1 MRRLGPFLRDAWALA
16 RPYWSSE
23 DRWRARGLLA
33 VVVAL
38 NLSLVGMTVL
48 LTYWQRAFYNTLEA
62 KDWDGFIALLF
73 TWHTTEAEGWL
84 PGFSIVAAAYILIAV
99 YQLYLRQALQIR
111 WRRWLTEIYLTQWLE
126 GRAYY
131 RMALTDP
138 VTDNPDQRI
147 AEDARM
153 FVDDTLSLGLGLMNS
168 VVTLASFII
177 VLWSLSGPLNVLGVE
192 IPGYMVW
199 VALIYALLGTWLAHL
214 IGRPLIALNF
224 TQQKVEADFR
234 FALVRFR
241 ENSEGIALYGGEADE
256 QRGLTQRFRALM
268 ENWWAIMT
276 ATKRLTFF
284 TAGYTQVAIV
294 FPIVVA
300 APAYFAGRIPL
311 GGLIQ
316 TSSAFGQVQGALS
329 WFVDNYARLTEWRAT
344 VERLTGFTRAVRAA
358 RGADA
363 GPVVAKGTAPALS
376 LRGVTLELP
385 DGRVLLDRG
394 EAEIAPGEAV
404 VITGASGSGK
414 STLFRAIAGIWPFGS
429 GRIDLPAT
437 GRALFLP
444 QRPYIPLGT
453 LKRAVCY
460 PEDEAGFTDAAVA
473 EALEAAEL
481 GHLMS
486 RLHEADAWDKRL
498 SGGEQQRIALA
509 RALLLKPDWLFL
521 DEATASL
528 DPGAEERLYRRLK
541 ERLPGTALIS
551 IAHRPAVARFH
562 GRAMRIEGQKLKVGG
577 GEPPPN
583 PLPSLSPGD

>member
-1 MRRLGPFLRDAWALA
+1 MRGLGPFLRDAWTLA

-48 LTYWQRAFYNTLEA
+48 LTYWQRAFYNALEA
-62 KDWDGFIALLF
+62 KDWDAFIALLF
-73 TWHTTEAEGWL
+73 TWHTTESEGFL
-84 PGFSIVAAAYILIAV
+84 PSFTIVAALYILIAV

-111 WRRWLTEIYLTQWLE
+111 WRRWLTEVYLTQWLE

-138 VTDNPDQRI
+138 ETDNPDQRI

-153 FVDDTLSLGLGLMNS
+153 FVDSTLVLGLGLMNS
-168 VVTLASFII
+168 VVTLGSFVL
-177 VLWSLSGPLNVLGVE
+177 VLWSLSGPLAVLGIE

-199 VALIYALLGTWLAHL
+199 VALVYALAGTTLAHF
-214 IGRPLIALNF
+214 IGRPLIRLNF

-234 FALVRFR
+234 YALVRFR
-241 ENSEGIALYGGEADE
+241 ENVEGIALHGGEADE
-256 QRGLTQRFRALM
+256 KRGLTERFHALM
-268 ENWWAIMT
+268 ENWWSIMT

-284 TAGYTQVAIV
+284 TAGYTQVAVV

-329 WFVDNYARLTEWRAT
+329 WFVDNYRELTEWRAT
-344 VERLTGFTRAVRAA
+344 VERLTGFTRAVATARAA
-358 RGADA
+358 GTGPVAATGSDA
-363 GPVVAKGTAPALS
+363 GLVIDD
-376 LRGVTLELP
+376 VTLALP
-385 DGRVLLDRG
+385 DGRKLIEHGAARV
-394 EAEIAPGEAV
+394 APGEAV

-414 STLFRAIAGIWPFGS
+414 STLFRAIAGIWPFGG
-429 GRIDLPAT
+429 GRVSLPAT

-444 QRPYIPLGT
+444 QRPYIPLGS

-460 PEDEAGFTDAAVA
+460 PEDEAGFTDAQVA

-481 GHLMS
+481 GHLVP
-486 RLHEADAWDKRL
+486 RLHEAESWDRRL
-498 SGGEQQRIALA
+498 SGGEQQRLALA

-528 DPGAEERLYRRLK
+528 DPGAEERLYARLK

-551 IAHRPAVARFH
+551 IAHRPAVATFH
-562 GRAMRIEGQKLKVGG
+562 DRGLRVEGGRLVAAAG
-577 GEPPPN
+577 
-583 PLPSLSPGD
+583 